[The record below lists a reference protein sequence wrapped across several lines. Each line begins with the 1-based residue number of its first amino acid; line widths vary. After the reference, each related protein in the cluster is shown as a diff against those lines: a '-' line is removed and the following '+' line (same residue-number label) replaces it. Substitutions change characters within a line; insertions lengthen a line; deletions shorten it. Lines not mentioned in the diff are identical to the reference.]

1 MANPS
6 LHLGAWKPLDGSG
19 AGGMARMP
27 AHHLVTHGVI
37 VGMTGS
43 GKSGLVVVM
52 AEEALRA
59 KVPIL
64 MIDVKG
70 DLPNLLLSFPRFDP
84 TDLVPLVEPAAS
96 SEDKPVEQVAQELNE
111 SRRQLL

>member
-1 MANPS
+1 MTEPTMY
-6 LHLGAWKPLDGSG
+6 LGAWKSTEGVPG
-19 AGGMARMP
+19 AGMAKMP
-27 AHHLVTHGVI
+27 ARHLVTHGVI

-43 GKSGLVVVM
+43 GKSGLVTVI

-59 KVPIL
+59 GIPSL

-84 TDLVPLVEPAAS
+84 SDLIPWIEPAAT
-96 SEDKPVEQVAQELNE
+96 SEDKPIEQVAAE
-111 SRRQLL
+111 